1 MEIIAITDI
10 LSLCGAIL
18 WVAYAIERE
27 PQMSRLQDTIE
38 HLATT
43 FVNSVVEAIRNAPL
57 AELAASGA
65 ATATVTAK
73 PGVAAASRAKGP
85 STRPAAAAGPVA
97 SAARPRGGAVG
108 VDIEKYLSKLLGL
121 LGTTWNGAQGGELR
135 NELGLSKGQFLRVAA
150 AGMHMGKIRREGERR
165 GIHYFLA

>member
-1 MEIIAITDI
+1 
-10 LSLCGAIL
+10 
-18 WVAYAIERE
+18 
-27 PQMSRLQDTIE
+27 MSLQDTIE
-38 HLATT
+38 HLAST

-57 AELAASGA
+57 SELSASGA
-65 ATATVTAK
+65 ATAPITAK
-73 PGVAAASRAKGP
+73 SPVAAPVRGKGP
-85 STRPAAAAGPVA
+85 ATPPISARPTA
-97 SAARPRGGAVG
+97 SERPRGGAVG